1 VNRSP
6 SQVLFPVATRTP
18 AGEPEYVPVIVDIQV
33 FTTFFLDF
41 LPPDLARAQVDLEAG
56 LGNA

>member
-1 VNRSP
+1 
-6 SQVLFPVATRTP
+6 VLFPVATRTP